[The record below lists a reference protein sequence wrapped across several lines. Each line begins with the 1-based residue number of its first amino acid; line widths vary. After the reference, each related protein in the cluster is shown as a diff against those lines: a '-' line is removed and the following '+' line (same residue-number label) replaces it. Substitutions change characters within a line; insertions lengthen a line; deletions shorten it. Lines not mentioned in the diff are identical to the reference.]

1 MKRQAG
7 FSLIEMM
14 VAVVVGSLLITSLFR
29 LWTHNQRT
37 TDLIANKGD
46 FRDKA
51 TLATTQ
57 LNRSITMAGF
67 GISKMDVMRRQ
78 SGSLSDTLVVYSN
91 TTERRTTLVDTAAAG
106 TSMITVFKDSG
117 FTAGCFL
124 GITDSIKHEY
134 ARVDRMEGD
143 SINGFRLYL
152 IAGLGNSYLPGV
164 PDIYPVQR
172 ERFYADAQN
181 RTLVRFVDDRRLT
194 IGAGV
199 TTFRVQFL
207 DLNGNSAST
216 HRDIRVVTFS
226 ISGNYKAPTGSPS
239 TMSFSSTVIPRNIL

>member
-14 VAVVVGSLLITSLFR
+14 VAVVVGSLLITSLFK
-29 LWTHNQRT
+29 LWTNNQRT

-67 GISKMDVMRRQ
+67 GISKMDVIYRS
-78 SGSLSDTLVVYSN
+78 SGSLSDTLVVFSN
-91 TTERRTTLVDTAAAG
+91 NTERRTTLVDSVAAG
-106 TSMITVFKDSG
+106 ASEIKVFKDSG
-117 FTAGCFL
+117 FSAGCFL

-134 ARVDRMEGD
+134 ARVHRIEGD
-143 SINGFRLYL
+143 SIDGFKLVL
-152 IAGLGNSYLPGV
+152 TAGLANSYQTGV
-164 PDIYPVQR
+164 PDVYPVQR
-172 ERFYADAQN
+172 ERFFADAEN

-194 IGAGV
+194 VGAGV
-199 TTFRVQFL
+199 TAFRVQFL
-207 DLNGNSAST
+207 NINGNPASS
-216 HRDIRVVTFS
+216 HKDIRVVTFS
-226 ISGNYKAPTGSPS
+226 LSGSYKAPTGTPS